1 MFKSLKGVEKKLSI
15 NMYNMT
21 FMQFDRMTS
30 IFKLFLEAVKYDSG
44 SSKRE
49 IFIHETCATDTENV
63 KRVFEDVQVIPRV
76 YFIFIHAKAK

>member
-1 MFKSLKGVEKKLSI
+1 
-15 NMYNMT
+15 MYNMT

>member
-1 MFKSLKGVEKKLSI
+1 
-15 NMYNMT
+15 
-21 FMQFDRMTS
+21 MQFDIMTS
-30 IFKLFLEAVKYDSG
+30 TCKLFLEAMKYDSG

-76 YFIFIHAKAK
+76 YFIFILAKAKQFLKEIYNTVEDIFWKTA